1 MKPAAAVTRSL
12 WLRLKLLL
20 AMAHGEATA
29 RRDRKRNLRPSRQR
43 TRTFFEMP

>member
-12 WLRLKLLL
+12 WIKLKLLL
-20 AMAHGEATA
+20 AMAYGEATA
-29 RRDRKRNLRPSRQR
+29 RRDCKRDQRPSRQR